1 MAESTK
7 ALTAEGAT
15 VVTTAEGSSATA
27 APPAEPKTLLVA
39 LTTGPTTDPSKCAL
53 AFLVASKAAAA
64 GHSVSM
70 FLASDGVQC
79 LTDDVISSLEGVGT
93 GKLSETYPACVAA
106 GVTFYVSGSLP
117 VPTPSRLPMT
127 SSVRHWT
134 PSDARNMETLWPEA
148 AALDAT
154 RNASAHLDG
163 SVVGPVVR
171 ATSSFLGSAGGA
183 AVALLPSAVVTTVAP
198 SAVNSL
204 VDSAIA

>member
-7 ALTAEGAT
+7 ELTAEGAT

-27 APPAEPKTLLVA
+27 APPTEPKKLLVA

-64 GHSVSM
+64 GHGVSM

-106 GVTFYVSGSLP
+106 GVTFYVSGMSCK
-117 VPTPSRLPMT
+117 
-127 SSVRHWT
+127 
-134 PSDARNMETLWPEA
+134 ARGITFSQA
-148 AALDAT
+148 AIQ
-154 RNASAHLDG
+154 
-163 SVVGPVVR
+163 
-171 ATSSFLGSAGGA
+171 
-183 AVALLPSAVVTTVAP
+183 AVAIKGCKACNLARQRHSPIKSNDKLTLLLKRAQLTV
-198 SAVNSL
+198 S
-204 VDSAIA
+204 